1 MKLGMENILKGK
13 VVEIQKGMIMTKVKV
28 DIGGGDIITAI
39 VTDAALKELDAK
51 VGDELEVLK
60 TTGVMEAARD
70 LH

>member
-1 MKLGMENILKGK
+1 MKMSMGDTLKGK
-13 VVEIQKGMIMTKVKV
+13 VVEIKKGMLMTKVMV

-39 VTDAALKELDAK
+39 VTDAALQELDAQ

-60 TTGVMEAARD
+60 GTSSMTARD